1 MKTYKMKLLPQYFN
15 YIKNGTKRLELR
27 LNDEKRKDLEINDI
41 IIFEKLS
48 EDIEYLNSKVKK
60 IYKYK
65 NFDDLINDFDIEVI
79 GDKSIT
85 KEELL
90 HTLNEIYTT
99 EQQDKILAFDNEE
112 EFLKENFGGTPMVLL
127 MKNSKIVDTWIGY
140 AEYSEYSAWLEKN
153 GFAKK

>member
-48 EDIEYLNSKVKK
+48 EDIEYLNTKVKK

-65 NFDDLINDFDIEVI
+65 N
-79 GDKSIT
+79 KSQ
-85 KEELL
+85 L
-90 HTLNEIYTT
+90 
-99 EQQDKILAFDNEE
+99 F
-112 EFLKENFGGTPMVLL
+112 
-127 MKNSKIVDTWIGY
+127 
-140 AEYSEYSAWLEKN
+140 
-153 GFAKK
+153 